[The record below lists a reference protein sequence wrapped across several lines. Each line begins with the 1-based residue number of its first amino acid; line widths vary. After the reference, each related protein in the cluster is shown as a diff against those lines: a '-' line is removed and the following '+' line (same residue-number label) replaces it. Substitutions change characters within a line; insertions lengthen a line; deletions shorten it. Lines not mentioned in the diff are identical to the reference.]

1 MATKAKHSAINTAP
15 TGVDM
20 PFGLTQ
26 ILAQL
31 TENSELMSG
40 QLGEGESRSIFR
52 GDLDGISTMPTQKLV
67 ALSAKGAGFV
77 ISGENVPS
85 LEDYGKLLEDVNLM
99 TADMFET
106 REQLNTLLN
115 ILKGLQ

>member
-1 MATKAKHSAINTAP
+1 MATKAKHSAISTAP
-15 TGVDM
+15 VGTDM

-40 QLGEGESRSIFR
+40 QLGEGDSRSIFR
-52 GDLDGISTMPTQKLV
+52 GDLADISTMPNQKLIS
-67 ALSAKGAGFV
+67 LTAKGAGFT
-77 ISGENVPS
+77 ISGEDVPS
-85 LEDYGKLLEDVNLM
+85 LEDYGKLLNDVNLM